1 MAQMQDSIL
10 KSVQLTRGVGLNNSP
25 FDESLLTA
33 INTALNELTQLGI
46 GPEEG
51 FVITSEEETWEDFFR
66 GNDPRIHMAK
76 TYVSHRVWLMFDPP
90 QSSTMIDAIEKTI
103 REIEWRLTIAVP
115 ETV

>member
-1 MAQMQDSIL
+1 MASMENSIL
-10 KSVQLTRGVGLNNSP
+10 KSVQLARGVGLNNSP
-25 FDESLLTA
+25 FDESLLTS

-46 GPEEG
+46 GPKEG
-51 FVITSEEETWEDFFR
+51 FVITSEDETWQDFM

-76 TYVSHRVWLMFDPP
+76 TFVNHRVWLMFDPP

-103 REIEWRLTIAVP
+103 REIEWRLTIAVH

>member
-1 MAQMQDSIL
+1 MAQMEDSIL

-46 GPEEG
+46 GPKDG
-51 FVITSEEETWEDFFR
+51 FAITSEDETWEDFM

-76 TYVSHRVWLMFDPP
+76 TFVSHRVWLMFDPP
-90 QSSTMIDAIEKTI
+90 SSGTMIDAIEKTI
-103 REIEWRLTIAVP
+103 REIEWRLTIVP
-115 ETV
+115 FETA

>member
-1 MAQMQDSIL
+1 MAQMRDSIL
-10 KSVQLTRGVGLNNSP
+10 ESVQLARGIGLNNAP
-25 FDESLLTA
+25 FDEAVITA

-46 GPEEG
+46 GPADG
-51 FVITSEEETWEDFFR
+51 FVITSEDETWEDFM

-76 TYVSHRVWLMFDPP
+76 TFVNHRVWLMFDPP